1 MRVWL
6 FRLILMLLATIGGA
20 HAQSSQGVLQVQSS
34 YSFEETAQRLLQVLE
49 QKGMSVFQQIDHAQ
63 NARKVGLE
71 LQPMKLFIFG
81 NPKVGSKLM
90 QCSAGIALDLPQKVL
105 LREDEQA
112 RVTLNYNDMHYLA
125 GRHDLEGCRTLVQ
138 NVSKAL
144 EGIMQAVVSD

>member
-34 YSFEETAQRLLQVLE
+34 YSFEETAHRLLQVLE
-49 QKGMSVFQQIDHAQ
+49 QKGMRVFQQVDHAQ
-63 NARKVGLE
+63 NASEVGLA

-81 NPKVGSKLM
+81 NPKVVSKLM

-112 RVTLNYNDMHYLA
+112 RVTLNYNDMRYLA
-125 GRHDLEGCRTLVQ
+125 GRHGLEGCRTLVE